1 MMFDFDNYPFFD
13 NHTHRINISNRR
25 IRPIDFAMA
34 FVHGRAPVH
43 ELDEAAQK
51 EREYNIMNM
60 GVVKTMISLM
70 AQKYGCEATPETV
83 IAERNKRTEK
93 DGFAYAQELYREAGV
108 IGEVVDDGAVFGDP
122 VLQCFPTKIY
132 RLFQMDPCVRTLLKE
147 CEDYQVFMT
156 TFDAV
161 LRQRLEEGFIG
172 VKSHLLELRS
182 QPIYPISDEE
192 AAARYQEAVNGDRK
206 AFEDVYLAAFQQVLI
221 MTQELGFSVHVH
233 TGCTGNPND
242 LQTNTDP
249 YVMAPLMRDDRFA
262 DARIVLLHGN
272 PPDFGHAAWLTHCY
286 PNVWVDIGWSL
297 PWLSLNIEQI
307 LETVIGIAPHSKVM
321 FGSGQHDHAE
331 VVWAASKIIKTAL
344 ANVLERKVNAGL
356 LSKEQAEETARQLL
370 YKNALRLYGLEEP
383 DRG

>member
-1 MMFDFDNYPFFD
+1 MMMFDFSNYPFFD
-13 NHTHRINISNRR
+13 NHTHRINVSNRV
-25 IRPIDFAMA
+25 IRPIDLGMV

-43 ELDEAAQK
+43 EMDESAQQ

-60 GVVKTMISLM
+60 GVVKTVISLM
-70 AQKYGCEATPETV
+70 AQKFGCEATPEAVT
-83 IAERNKRTEK
+83 AARNERTEK
-93 DGFAYAQELYREAGV
+93 DGFGYAQELYREAGV
-108 IGEVVDDGAVFGDP
+108 IGEVVDDGAAFGDP
-122 VLQCFPTKIY
+122 ALQCFPTKIY
-132 RLFQMDPCVRTLLKE
+132 RLFQMDPCVRALLKE
-147 CEDYQVFMT
+147 CVTYPVFMSE
-156 TFDAV
+156 FESI
-161 LRQRLEEGFIG
+161 LRQRLREGFIG

-182 QPIYPISDEE
+182 QPIVPISEE
-192 AAARYQEAVNGDRK
+192 KAAEQYEKAVNGDRQ
-206 AFEDVYLAAFQQVLI
+206 AFEDVYLAAFQRVLV

-242 LQTNTDP
+242 LRTNTDP

-307 LETVIGIAPHSKVM
+307 LETVISIAPHSKVM

-370 YKNALRLYGLEEP
+370 
-383 DRG
+383 